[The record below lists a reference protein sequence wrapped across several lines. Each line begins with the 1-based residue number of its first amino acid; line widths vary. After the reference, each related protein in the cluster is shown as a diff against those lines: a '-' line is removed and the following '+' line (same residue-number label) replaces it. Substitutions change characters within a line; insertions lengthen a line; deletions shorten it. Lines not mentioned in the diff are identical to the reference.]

1 MRIEA
6 VFPYLSLAAAGA
18 AAWAA
23 WTKPGHTYER
33 ALKAVAL
40 GALAGFAYLRGVAP
54 ATLSIALLLSAAGQ
68 YLPPRKPAGWAT
80 NTSILL
86 FGCWVAFAV
95 LFWRHAG
102 DTTELVSDPA
112 KFALALTAL
121 VAGGAV
127 LWSLRKDL
135 GQAWVAAATDMGA
148 LVLMTAAA
156 AMLDFNL
163 WPALA
168 GAAAVFAAEAM
179 RLWRDSRPPERPG
192 GPAAAGLWA
201 LNFLGQAAMAYVF
214 LR

>member
-6 VFPYLSLAAAGA
+6 IFPYLSLAAAGA
-18 AAWAA
+18 AGWAA
-23 WTKPGHTYER
+23 WARPGHTYER

-40 GALAGFAYLRGVAP
+40 GMLATFAYLRGVAP

-68 YLPPRKPAGWAT
+68 FLPPRRPPGWAT

-86 FGCWVAFAV
+86 FGAWVAFAA

-102 DTTELVSDPA
+102 DATELVSDPA
-112 KFALALTAL
+112 KFALALAAI

-127 LWSLRKDL
+127 LWSLRTAL
-135 GQAWVAAATDMGA
+135 GQAWVAAATDIGA

-163 WPALA
+163 WPALL
-168 GAAAVFAAEAM
+168 GAVAVFASEAV
-179 RLWRDSRPPERPG
+179 RLWRDAIPPQKPG
-192 GPAAAGLWA
+192 GPTAAGLWA